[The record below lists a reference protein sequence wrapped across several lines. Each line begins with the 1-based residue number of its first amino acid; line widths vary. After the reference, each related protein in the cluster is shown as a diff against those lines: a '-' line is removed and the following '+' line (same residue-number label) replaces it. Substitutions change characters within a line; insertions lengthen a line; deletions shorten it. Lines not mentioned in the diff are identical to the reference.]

1 MPHMARRPLHDFDE
15 HPNDSEFENRYVS
28 YTSKSSN
35 KTSARKYLDFS
46 DTEDTMESY
55 KKVEKQV
62 SKSSTKFLML
72 WRHVFIYVM
81 TIFQRSY
88 DYCLKSPLISRK
100 NSHKQKDIMDFT
112 NHHRPNAVG
121 VDNVYQLGKENHGVK
136 ELVCYIFEDYILSW
150 IELILSCLV
159 PLHISNISSEA
170 VGKKSALKI

>member
-112 NHHRPNAVG
+112 NHHSDAFGG
-121 VDNVYQLGKENHGVK
+121 VDNEVQLSKENHGVK
-136 ELVCYIFEDYILSW
+136 VILVCYSFEFDI
-150 IELILSCLV
+150 
-159 PLHISNISSEA
+159 NFN
-170 VGKKSALKI
+170 KFFTKF

>member
-15 HPNDSEFENRYVS
+15 RPNDSEFENRYVS

-112 NHHRPNAVG
+112 NHHPNAFGG
-121 VDNVYQLGKENHGVK
+121 VDNEVQLSKENHGVK
-136 ELVCYIFEDYILSW
+136 VILVCY
-150 IELILSCLV
+150 
-159 PLHISNISSEA
+159 SSEFDINFN
-170 VGKKSALKI
+170 KIFTKF